1 MTPAL
6 IRFAFDPLLR
16 LGDGVTV
23 RLETVAL
30 AVVLLATLLVAAR
43 IAAITPTD
51 GPYVPVPTLR
61 LDDLL
66 LITLG
71 AVPGAVVGG
80 RIGYA
85 LLHADYYLAHPAG
98 LVDPAQ
104 GSLSLTL
111 GIVGGIATGAVIA
124 RMVGAPVGRWMHA
137 AALPLL
143 FAIAAG
149 KFVGILGADGQG
161 APSDLPWATAYV
173 GPGPWSSLGP
183 GIPSHPSQTYE
194 AIAAILAILV
204 LGLVLRASALRR
216 RDGSA
221 LLVAIVLWAL
231 GRGVVALT
239 WRDAPVAGP
248 LRAEHLVL
256 LAVVVLA
263 LAGLVRLRAGIGSG
277 ARERAVGRGRDVEW
291 PDPESRPTF

>member
-6 IRFAFDPLLR
+6 IRFAFDPLLH

-30 AVVLLATLLVAAR
+30 AIVLLLGLLVAAR
-43 IAAITPTD
+43 IAAITPSD
-51 GPYVPVPTLR
+51 APYVPVPMLR
-61 LDDLL
+61 VDDLL
-66 LITLG
+66 LIVLG

-85 LLHADYYLAHPAG
+85 LLHADFYAAHPAAI
-98 LVDPAQ
+98 VDPAQ

-111 GIVGGIATGAVIA
+111 GIVGGIATGAIVA

-149 KFVGILGADGQG
+149 KLVGILGADGQG
-161 APSDLPWATAYV
+161 APSDLPWATAYA

-183 GIPSHPSQTYE
+183 SIPSHPSQAYE
-194 AIAAILAILV
+194 AIAALLAILV
-204 LGLVLRASALRR
+204 LGLALRTRALGR

-221 LLVAIVLWAL
+221 LLVAIVAWAL
-231 GRGVVALT
+231 GRAIVALT
-239 WRDAPVAGP
+239 WRDAPIAGP
-248 LRAEHLVL
+248 LRVEHLIL
-256 LAVVVLA
+256 LAVVVFA
-263 LAGLVRLRAGIGSG
+263 LVGLVRLRGGIRSG
-277 ARERAVGRGRDVEW
+277 ARARTVGRGHDVEW

>member
-6 IRFAFDPLLR
+6 IRFAFDPVLH
-16 LGDGVTV
+16 LGDGASV

-30 AVVLLATLLVAAR
+30 AVVLLAALLVAAR
-43 IAAITPTD
+43 IASITPTD
-51 GPYVPVPTLR
+51 APYVPVPMLR
-61 LDDLL
+61 MDDLL
-66 LITLG
+66 LVVLG
-71 AVPGAVVGG
+71 AVPGAVIGG

-85 LLHADYYLAHPAG
+85 LLHTDFYLAHPAA

-111 GIVGGIATGAVIA
+111 GLVGGVATGAVVA

-149 KFVGILGADGQG
+149 KLVGILGADGQG
-161 APSDLPWATAYV
+161 APTDLPWATAYA
-173 GPGPWSSLGP
+173 GPGPWASLGP
-183 GIPSHPSQTYE
+183 EIPSHPSQVYE
-194 AIAAILAILV
+194 AIAAVLAILV
-204 LGLVLRASALRR
+204 LAIGHRAGAFRR

-221 LLVAIVLWAL
+221 LLVAIVAWAI
-231 GRGVVALT
+231 GRAGVVLT

-256 LAVVVLA
+256 AAVVLLA
-263 LAGLVRLRAGIGSG
+263 LVGIVRLRSRLASPT
-277 ARERAVGRGRDVEW
+277 ARGLRHDVEW